1 VKSAGSDPNDF
12 RGVTYAGAL
21 PWLQAPRF
29 RNREEAGREL
39 AEALADYD
47 ERPDVLVLALPRG
60 GVPVGAEVAH
70 ALGVP
75 LDLMLVRKLGV
86 PGHEELAMGA
96 IASGGIR
103 VLNEDVVGV
112 LELDEAAISAA
123 ERGERHELE
132 RRDEAYRHGR
142 PPVDVSGRTVIL
154 VDDGLATGATMRAA
168 VAALKG
174 QQPERIVV
182 AVPVAPPQTCEVL
195 RDEADEVVCLAAPDP
210 FMAIGVWYAE
220 FPQLTD
226 DEVRELLGR
235 LWAREESRGA
245 GV

>member
-12 RGVTYAGAL
+12 RGATYAGAL
-21 PWLQAPRF
+21 PWLHAPRF

-39 AEALADYD
+39 AEALADYND
-47 ERPDVLVLALPRG
+47 RSDVIVLALPRG

-103 VLNEDVVGV
+103 VLNEDVVGA
-112 LELDEAAISAA
+112 LEFDEAAIRAA
-123 ERGERHELE
+123 ERGERQELE

-142 PPVDVSGRTVIL
+142 PPVALADRTVIL

-168 VAALKG
+168 VAALKR
-174 QQPERIVV
+174 QQAERIVV

-195 RDEADEVVCLAAPDP
+195 RGEADEVVCLAAPDP
-210 FMAIGVWYAE
+210 FMAIGVWYE
-220 FPQLTD
+220 DFPQLTD
-226 DEVRELLGR
+226 EEVRELLEGAWGR
-235 LWAREESRGA
+235 VEAR
-245 GV
+245 